1 MKSYIK
7 NLALLFIVVVTA
19 ILVFIYSGWYQIGAD
34 TRHNKL
40 TYWALETLRDHS
52 VARAASEIQRPADL
66 ESSARL
72 LRGGPDYNEM
82 CVSCHLAPGKS
93 STDFTKGLYPKPPDL
108 TRKPLKTLNAKQL
121 AQRRF
126 WIIKHGIKASAMP
139 SWAPNHDDERIWDMV
154 AFIDRLPEL
163 TIEQYQVL
171 TERGPGSSNHH
182 H

>member
-108 TRKPLKTLNAKQL
+108 TRKPSKTLNEKQL

-126 WIIKHGIKASAMP
+126 WIIKHGIK
-139 SWAPNHDDERIWDMV
+139 
-154 AFIDRLPEL
+154 
-163 TIEQYQVL
+163 QVSNQQL
-171 TERGPGSSNHH
+171 RFLLRQGLLRGPRDFASKYCKNLRSPRVC
-182 H
+182 

>member
-1 MKSYIK
+1 MKSCIK
-7 NLALLFIVVVTA
+7 NLVLLA
-19 ILVFIYSGWYQIGAD
+19 IAAIIAGLLFIYSGWYHIGAD
-34 TRHNKL
+34 TEHNKV
-40 TYWALETLRDHS
+40 TYWALETLRDNA
-52 VARAASEIQRPADL
+52 VARAASEIEVPADL
-66 ESSARL
+66 EASARL

-108 TRKPLKTLNAKQL
+108 TQQPIKTLNEKQL

-154 AFIDRLPEL
+154 AFLKQLPTL
-163 TIEQYQVL
+163 SIEQYHVL
-171 TERGPGSSNHH
+171 TSRSEGSSHEH
-182 H
+182 